1 MAGLPV
7 PEPNNVVQSS
17 GSSDSIRRVLKV
29 GVQAELLPVLEFYR
43 REMASRNWTEAPGA
57 VITADAATAIFNS
70 PEGSAVL
77 KLKTLYDSTIV
88 SLIAEAPRAV
98 VEAKLKAKREA
109 EEKYVKDIMERQR
122 AELAALKAKQAAEEN
137 AARIARAKAA
147 GEDLEPEETS
157 GLPVPK
163 KHTLSSNGTM
173 ADQGSQAPFR
183 RELIVR
189 VPANLDVVLAF
200 YRRELGKRQWQE
212 LPQGAVVKPDKVV
225 LAFAAPDGPAMLILG
240 RADGETTVSLTQK
253 IPAEAAKS
261 GLLPAPGRAKLMFG
275 NMGDTEAAIVIN
287 AKTVK
292 MPPGTGGP
300 KSPTGPT
307 LELPPGKYKYVIK
320 VAGLPDRVR
329 EVTVGANDAWGLMV
343 GPGGDGVLAMQVY

>member
-1 MAGLPV
+1 
-7 PEPNNVVQSS
+7 
-17 GSSDSIRRVLKV
+17 
-29 GVQAELLPVLEFYR
+29 
-43 REMASRNWTEAPGA
+43 
-57 VITADAATAIFNS
+57 
-70 PEGSAVL
+70 
-77 KLKTLYDSTIV
+77 
-88 SLIAEAPRAV
+88 
-98 VEAKLKAKREA
+98 
-109 EEKYVKDIMERQR
+109 
-122 AELAALKAKQAAEEN
+122 
-137 AARIARAKAA
+137 
-147 GEDLEPEETS
+147 
-157 GLPVPK
+157 
-163 KHTLSSNGTM
+163 
-173 ADQGSQAPFR
+173 
-183 RELIVR
+183 
-189 VPANLDVVLAF
+189 
-200 YRRELGKRQWQE
+200 
-212 LPQGAVVKPDKVV
+212 
-225 LAFAAPDGPAMLILG
+225 MLILG

-343 GPGGDGVLAMQVY
+343 GPGGDGVLALQMY